1 MIKLEDIT
9 FESHF
14 VGPTEDYPEGK
25 SGCEMTAWCC
35 VPKDNKE
42 IVYGE
47 HDFANE
53 TLTEAFKE
61 RALEKIN
68 KEWTKYENRFTDES
82 ASGPKIK
89 VKEFLNKNGKE

>member
-61 RALEKIN
+61 RALENMN
-68 KEWTKYENRFTDES
+68 KAWARYENKLTTKLKRWFDKWIRI
-82 ASGPKIK
+82 PKNRVIR
-89 VKEFLNKNGKE
+89 